1 MLPTDLKRP
10 LEQNDARLK
19 GWLIQQCPKGRK
31 KFYWFLYWRL
41 NGKLHKSYIS
51 RELLPN
57 VRLALRDERCRVRKE
72 QAKRHESYRR
82 EIRRLLKE
90 QAIAARY
97 GIRYKFTVR
106 NVIVRRQGK
115 IPSCKKMT
123 S

>member
-1 MLPTDLKRP
+1 MKSF
-10 LEQNDARLK
+10 EINDARLR

-57 VRLALRDERCRVRKE
+57 VRLALRAERCRVRKE
-72 QAKRHESYRR
+72 QAKSHAAYRK

-90 QAIAARY
+90 QAIAERY
-97 GIRYKFTVR
+97 GINYKFTVR
-106 NVIVRRQGK
+106 NVVVRRNSK
-115 IPSCKKMT
+115 IYV
-123 S
+123 

>member
-1 MLPTDLKRP
+1 MKP

-31 KFYWFLYWRL
+31 KFYWFLYWRFK
-41 NGKLHKSYIS
+41 GKLHKSYIS

-72 QAKRHESYRR
+72 QAERDKVYRR

-97 GIRYKFTVR
+97 GISYKFTIR
-106 NVIVRRQGK
+106 NVTVRRHSK
-115 IPSCKKMT
+115 IS